1 MPAELK
7 RNVTLYSSDISFAT
21 EDLLKKQVNMN
32 NRNGQENRLTATI
45 RMRIN

>member
-21 EDLLKKQVNMN
+21 EDLLKKQMNMN
-32 NRNGQENRLTATI
+32 NRDGQESRLTATI
-45 RMRIN
+45 RMKIN